1 MAENMEN
8 QVVEQKKTKKPIFKK
23 WWFWVIIVLVVLVI
37 ALCSGD
43 SGDANDTGVNNED
56 TTSGNKIEATTELKS
71 ETTIGNYEVEVVD
84 AILCKDYE
92 GKDTVII
99 TYNFTNNSSNPASFD
114 LALDAKAYQD
124 GIGLEN
130 AYVLEDKYEDTD
142 TLIDVEIKPGVTK
155 EVRKAYL
162 LRDNVTDI
170 EIEITELISFDDESI
185 SFAVS
190 LPK

>member
-43 SGDANDTGVNNED
+43 SGDANDTGANNED

-71 ETTIGNYEVEVVD
+71 ETTIGDYEVEVVD
-84 AILCKDYE
+84 AIFCKDYE

-142 TLIDVEIKPGVTK
+142 TLIDVEIKPGITK

-170 EIEITELISFDDESI
+170 DIEITELISFDDESI
-185 SFAVS
+185 SFTVS